1 MLTLTPVALATANAF
16 VNSHHRHHKATAGHK
31 FSIGCAKDGELVGVA
46 IVGRPVSRYL
56 DDGWTLEVNRL
67 CTTGEKNA
75 CSILY
80 AASAR
85 AAKAMG
91 YRKIITYTLDS
102 ESGSSLR
109 AAGWNCAGLAGGKC
123 WTGSRKYKA
132 TAYIR
137 LSYTDDHS
145 GESDSVS
152 NQRKL
157 IENFVERN
165 PDIEVVSEKIDDGYS
180 GIIFDRPAFKE
191 MMQDVTDGNINCVI
205 VKDLSRLGREYIE
218 TGRYLRRVFPA
229 YGVRFIRLVA
239 QTTTTEAAQ
248 SLLIFLEDR
257 NIFTQFH
264 TYQKS
269 LFFVYC
275 GAVFALA

>member
-1 MLTLTPVALATANAF
+1 MRRFAAIPAHPQKQYTRLWRLYHFCGFYYPIREVIPIAIYHWN
-16 VNSHHRHHKATAGHK
+16 
-31 FSIGCAKDGELVGVA
+31 IG
-46 IVGRPVSRYL
+46 IVSRGKGKSAVAAAAY
-56 DDGWTLEVNRL
+56 RS
-67 CTTGEKNA
+67 GEKLTNEWDG
-75 CSILY
+75 
-80 AASAR
+80 
-85 AAKAMG
+85 M
-91 YRKIITYTLDS
+91 THDYTLDS